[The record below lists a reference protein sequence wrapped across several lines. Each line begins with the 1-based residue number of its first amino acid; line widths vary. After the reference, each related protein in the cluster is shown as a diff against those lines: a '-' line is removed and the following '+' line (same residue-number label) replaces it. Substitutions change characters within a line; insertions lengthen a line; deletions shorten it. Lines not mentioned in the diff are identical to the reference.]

1 MDIPVW
7 LIIHTYHTSF
17 VTEKSVVQ
25 KYMLH
30 KTKATIV
37 QYLHLTIFYSYISK
51 GNILFD
57 IGRETGLVLDW
68 LDGKNS
74 CDWNKTNIHFR
85 SLC

>member
-1 MDIPVW
+1 
-7 LIIHTYHTSF
+7 
-17 VTEKSVVQ
+17 
-25 KYMLH
+25 MLH

-57 IGRETGLVLDW
+57 IDRETGLVLDW

-74 CDWNKTNIHFR
+74 CD
-85 SLC
+85 